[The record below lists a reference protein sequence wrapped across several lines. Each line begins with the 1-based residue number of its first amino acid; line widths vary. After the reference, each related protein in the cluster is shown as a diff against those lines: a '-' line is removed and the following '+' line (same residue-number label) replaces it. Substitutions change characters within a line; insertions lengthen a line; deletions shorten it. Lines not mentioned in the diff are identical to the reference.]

1 MKVNLALP
9 VLEVLGE
16 TYSFRFKGKAMLR
29 ENARIGMKVYF
40 GRRNGEKTLGE
51 IVKLNPTKA
60 KVKTLEERG
69 RSDRHFVGQEW
80 GVPYNLMEPADGATV
95 ELGKMLP
102 QSAPVVR
109 EPLKYNPFNQ
119 DNTILE
125 AILGVY
131 SGLSPENLTADGELP
146 QSAVRQR
153 YAELQRKLKGL
164 QMAFGRNVD
173 ETEIFDWY
181 RSKQEYERSRQ
192 AS

>member
-1 MKVNLALP
+1 
-9 VLEVLGE
+9 
-16 TYSFRFKGKAMLR
+16 MLR

-51 IVKLNPTKA
+51 IVKLNGAKA
-60 KVKTLEERG
+60 KVKTLEDRG
-69 RSDRHFVGQEW
+69 HSERHFVGQEW
-80 GVPYNLMEPADGATV
+80 GVPYSMMEPADGAT
-95 ELGKMLP
+95 P
-102 QSAPVVR
+102 AASAPVVR
-109 EPLKYNPFNQ
+109 EPLTRSCFWSMSLAKYNPFN
-119 DNTILE
+119 DNNTILE

-131 SGLSPENLTADGELP
+131 SGLSPENLTADGELSR
-146 QSAVRQR
+146 SAVRQR

-173 ETEIFDWY
+173 ETEIYDWY